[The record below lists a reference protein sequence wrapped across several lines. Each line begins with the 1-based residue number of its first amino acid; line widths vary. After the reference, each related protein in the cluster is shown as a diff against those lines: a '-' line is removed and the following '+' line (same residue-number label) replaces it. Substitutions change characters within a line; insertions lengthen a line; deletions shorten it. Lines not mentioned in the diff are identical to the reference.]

1 MSTLVRRPSDPPT
14 LTDEQ
19 MQERLV
25 ELFKPEGYI
34 EFFIIATIAEALSSY
49 GLKRLVQMI
58 ERRQEAYDAA
68 HALD

>member
-1 MSTLVRRPSDPPT
+1 MTSRTRIFDPPT

-58 ERRQEAYDAA
+58 ERRDED
-68 HALD
+68 LVKSRNET

>member
-1 MSTLVRRPSDPPT
+1 MTSRTRTFDSPT

-19 MQERLV
+19 MQEKLV
-25 ELFKPEGYI
+25 ELLKPEGYI
-34 EFFIIATIAEALSSY
+34 EFFIIATMVETLSSY
-49 GLKRLVQMI
+49 GLKRLIQMI